1 MTGNP
6 QPTARP
12 EKTVSK
18 SAFAMRRLARSKAIV
33 DPRQFGV
40 LHVLIGLIVLFSLW
54 QSRTFPHYNTF
65 TEIVSTNAVPGL
77 LALGL
82 TVPLAAGEFDIS
94 VGYMLGAASM
104 FLAWCLGHTGL
115 SVVEAAAL
123 TLLLCVAVGLIN
135 ATLVVGIGLNS
146 FIATLATGSLL
157 EALIQEQ
164 SKGLT
169 LVQGVERT
177 NKLATTGIDK
187 ITAPAI
193 AMLVLC
199 IILWLLLS
207 HTPAGRRLYATGLS
221 RDAAR
226 LSGVRTGRIRFSSF
240 VISALAAGVA
250 GIVVTSQVG
259 AASPSV
265 GPPLMIP
272 AYAAAF
278 LGATQVRPGF
288 FNAWGTLLAVVMLGT
303 LNYGLELAGVAEWV
317 TYLSTGSVL
326 IIALASGRI
335 REQGVPVA
343 LRRLF
348 RRRRTVVV
356 APDDMV
362 AGPTAGGAA
371 AVLGDGQ
378 RAGP

>member
-1 MTGNP
+1 MTTDK
-6 QPTARP
+6 QPTAAAEEKVRRP
-12 EKTVSK
+12 TST
-18 SAFAMRRLARSKAIV
+18 MRRLARTKAIL
-33 DPRQFGV
+33 DPREFGA
-40 LHVLIGLIVLFSLW
+40 LHVLILLVVIFSLW
-54 QSRTFPHYNTF
+54 QSRTFPHYNSF
-65 TEIVSTNAVPGL
+65 TQILTSNAVPGL

-104 FLAWCLGHTGL
+104 FLAWCLGNTGL
-115 SVVEAAAL
+115 TLGEAVVL
-123 TLLLCVAVGLIN
+123 TLLVCVAVGLIN
-135 ATLVVGIGLNS
+135 AILVVGIGLNS

-157 EALIQEQ
+157 EALIQTQ

-177 NKLATTGIDK
+177 KNIATSGIEQ

-193 AMLVLC
+193 AMVVVC
-199 IILWLLLS
+199 IVLWLLLS

-221 RDAAR
+221 RDSAR
-226 LSGVRTGRIRFSSF
+226 LSGVRTGRIRFASF

-259 AASPSV
+259 AASPTV

-278 LGATQVRPGF
+278 LGSTQIRPGF
-288 FNAWGTLLAVVMLGT
+288 FNAWGTLLAVLLLGT

-317 TYLSTGSVL
+317 TYLSTGMVL
-326 IIALASGRI
+326 IIALAIGRV
-335 REQGVPVA
+335 REQGVPVGVK
-343 LRRLF
+343 RLLT
-348 RRRRTVVV
+348 RRRGLAV
-356 APDDMV
+356 APDDRV
-362 AGPTAGGAA
+362 AGPTAGGPAA
-371 AVLGDGQ
+371 M
-378 RAGP
+378 AGEGRSGG

>member
-1 MTGNP
+1 M
-6 QPTARP
+6 
-12 EKTVSK
+12 
-18 SAFAMRRLARSKAIV
+18 
-33 DPRQFGV
+33 
-40 LHVLIGLIVLFSLW
+40 
-54 QSRTFPHYNTF
+54 
-65 TEIVSTNAVPGL
+65 
-77 LALGL
+77 
-82 TVPLAAGEFDIS
+82 
-94 VGYMLGAASM
+94 
-104 FLAWCLGHTGL
+104 
-115 SVVEAAAL
+115 
-123 TLLLCVAVGLIN
+123 
-135 ATLVVGIGLNS
+135 NS

-157 EALIQEQ
+157 EALIQLQ

-177 NKLATTGIDK
+177 SKIATAAIDK

-193 AMLVLC
+193 AMVVVC
-199 IILWLLLS
+199 VVLWLLLS

-226 LSGVRTGRIRFSSF
+226 LSGVRTGRIRFASF
-240 VISALAAGVA
+240 IISALAAGVA

-288 FNAWGTLLAVVMLGT
+288 FNAWGTLLAVITLGT

-335 REQGVPVA
+335 REQGVPVG
-343 LRRLF
+343 LRRLLK
-348 RRRRTVVV
+348 RRRTLAV
-356 APDDMV
+356 APDDFV
-362 AGPTAGGAA
+362 AGPTAGGPSV
-371 AVLGDGQ
+371 VLGDGQ
-378 RAGP
+378 GGG

>member
-1 MTGNP
+1 MRKP
-6 QPTARP
+6 H
-12 EKTVSK
+12 S
-18 SAFAMRRLARSKAIV
+18 AMRRLARVKAIL
-33 DPRQFGV
+33 DPREFGV
-40 LHVLIGLIVLFSLW
+40 LHVLIALIVLFSLW
-54 QSRTFPHYNTF
+54 QSRTFPHYNSF
-65 TEIVSTNAVPGL
+65 TEVLSSNAVPGL

-115 SVVEAAAL
+115 SLGVAVVL
-123 TLLLCVAVGLIN
+123 TLLVCVAVGLVN

-157 EALIQEQ
+157 EALIQTQ

-177 NKLATTGIDK
+177 TKIATTSIEK

-193 AMLVLC
+193 AMVVIC
-199 IILWLLLS
+199 IVLWLLLS

-226 LSGVRTGRIRFSSF
+226 LSGVRTGRIRFASF

-250 GIVVTSQVG
+250 GIVVTAQVG
-259 AASPSV
+259 AASPTV

-288 FNAWGTLLAVVMLGT
+288 FNAWGTLLAVIMLGT
-303 LNYGLELAGVAEWV
+303 LNYGLALAGVAEWV

-326 IIALASGRI
+326 IIALAAGRV
-335 REQGVPVA
+335 REQGVPVG
-343 LRRLF
+343 LRRLLT
-348 RRRRTVVV
+348 RRRALAV

-362 AGPTAGGAA
+362 AGPSAGGP
-371 AVLGDGQ
+371 AVAVGDGP
-378 RAGP
+378 RGGYGPS